1 MASQL
6 GKHFVLFTLGE
17 LEDLYLNR
25 KTCVHIRTINFREP
39 YLSVVVLERREDGD
53 A

>member
-1 MASQL
+1 MASNL

-17 LEDLYLNR
+17 LDDLYS
-25 KTCVHIRTINFREP
+25 KAFWVVHVVSVNLHEP
-39 YLSVVVLERREDGD
+39 YRSVVVLEERLDRD

>member
-1 MASQL
+1 MASNL

-17 LEDLYLNR
+17 LDDLYSESF
-25 KTCVHIRTINFREP
+25 VVIRVISINLHEP
-39 YLSVVVLERREDGD
+39 YKSVIVLEERLDRD